1 MAEEKE
7 PKEEK
12 PRLPRAARLSRALR
26 IPHPHLPHLSL
37 TQVRVLRLYL
47 LLALLSGLAVYA
59 VFRSSRFQDLLRRKC
74 ERVLTAELGRKV
86 TIGGFDVALFPPSV
100 LVREVALENDPR
112 GLQGACF
119 AAEEIAI
126 QGLPFVWGDRVEIPK
141 IRVSAPRVVFEVFP
155 DGTSN
160 FGNLGRK
167 GGSTGPPKI
176 DIRVEEAVV
185 QKGTFRFR
193 EWKARIDTVV
203 QNTVLTG
210 SSGAYSLATTF
221 SLGSRHGQFRIE
233 DYDVLKFHLG
243 IEAVLSPGRV
253 HLTSVRLRSDRISLD
268 ASGGIDDLR
277 KPVVRLAAS
286 ALSTGRALRELFG
299 LGLPLEGLVAT
310 SGTIRITPGAGFRIR
325 GRFEIP
331 DAIFGAFPMKGHGFV
346 RVDPKGLIAQITE
359 AEYAG
364 GSLQGFV
371 RLSRLDRPP
380 LPIRLAIRGRG
391 LGFERFL
398 ADIGPKGTG
407 LLGSGDLDALLAFDG
422 KIEEADGWA
431 DLALSP
437 VQGARSQVPGRNAL
451 ALSGG
456 GPLLVRKGVIEFR
469 KTPFVLARSTQLTLS
484 GTLPF
489 GTWTPDLAIDLVAPD
504 LTEVERIAENLYPAL
519 QGEPLAPPLELSG
532 SGRLTGRFERSFS
545 DPRISGHLAASD
557 FVLRKALFG
566 EVSADFVVDHQ
577 ELTLAPFAAELPP
590 TEGRSP
596 ARLGVNG
603 RVSWGGKLAGHY
615 LLRDF
620 TSTYESWPI
629 ERVMTF
635 LDMDLPLTGR
645 VTGTLPLEGETPGVV
660 GRVALGWDDASIWGQ
675 NVSRLDG
682 TLAFETDRVLLQGVT
697 GTAAEGSFEGSGF
710 WRYDGAYEV
719 ELAARRLRLAGL
731 TEVASGVP
739 EIGGLLSGRLDGKG
753 TRADPE
759 LRFDGEIE
767 EGTWGGKPLAKAGEA
782 VEIRAELA
790 GEALDVRAHAP
801 SSATLSAHV
810 SGSGAAPG
818 TRAARITQLDLEV
831 RSLATY
837 AALLGAPEEAHL
849 DGHLAIEASVQGSD
863 ARGLAGSG
871 TLRNALLE
879 AYGHEITASARVPFA
894 VREGELVF
902 TGLELSGRK
911 RDGPPG
917 KDGVGTLAVS
927 GSLGLLAPYT
937 LALAARGSV
946 DASLVTL
953 ALPGSSISGQVVTD
967 LRVAGPAEKPVF
979 SGRLLFNDVDY
990 ATAGGTSFRAISGG
1004 LQLSPGRVLLD
1015 GISMRFGGGTVDLDG
1030 SLGLSGLDVTS
1041 IRLNAHLDKVR
1052 NEPFPGFRATVSG
1065 DLALTG
1071 DDAIRTARGDLV
1083 LERGLYTED
1092 LDLGLGALLG
1102 RLGPSPIA
1110 SVEPSAL
1117 DNIALDVRIGIPRGA
1132 IEVRNNVAR
1141 VKANGDLQARGTF
1154 GRPLLFGKIEAEEGG
1169 RLTLRGLKY
1178 ELNSG
1183 DILFANPVRIEPFFD
1198 LSATTSVR
1206 EYQISFELTGT
1217 AKRLAPRFSSYPQ
1230 LSDAQ
1235 IVSLLANGE
1244 LPTSS
1249 SFAGSAPVS
1258 TDQSVAG
1265 AARDLLASVAT
1276 DAVAGRTKE
1285 LFRLDR
1291 LNIDP
1296 VFQGSTFDAPKL
1308 TIGKQIAKDLT
1319 VTYSYKAAT
1328 SNQEQL
1334 VVVDYQISPR
1344 VLLQF
1349 VRDEQ
1354 GVYSVEV
1361 KIRQVIR

>member
-7 PKEEK
+7 PKEAK
-12 PRLPRAARLSRALR
+12 PRLPKAARLSRALR

-47 LLALLSGLAVYA
+47 LLAILSGLAVYA
-59 VFRSSRFQDLLRRKC
+59 VFRSSRFQDLLRRKS
-74 ERVLTAELGRKV
+74 ERVLTAEIGRKV
-86 TIGGFDVALFPPSV
+86 TIGSFDVALFPPSF
-100 LVREVALENDPR
+100 LVRDVALENDPR
-112 GLQGACF
+112 GLPGACF

-126 QGLPFVWGDRVEIPK
+126 QGLPFVWGDRIEIPK
-141 IRVSAPRVVFEVFP
+141 IRVSAPRVVYEIFP

-160 FGNLGRK
+160 FGSLGRK
-167 GGSTGPPKI
+167 RGSTGPPKI
-176 DIRVEEAVV
+176 DIRVEEAVL

-203 QNTVLTG
+203 QNAVLTG

-221 SLGSRHGQFRIE
+221 TLGSRQGQFRIE
-233 DYDVLKFHLG
+233 EYDVLKFHLG
-243 IEAVLSPGRV
+243 VEAVLSPGRV

-268 ASGGIDDLR
+268 ASGGVDDLK

-286 ALSTGRALRELFG
+286 ALTTGRALRELFG
-299 LGLPLEGLVAT
+299 LGLPLEGLVST
-310 SGTIRITPGAGFRIR
+310 SGTIRITPGEGFRVR

-331 DAIFGAFPMKGHGFV
+331 DAVFGQFPMKGHGFV
-346 RVDPKGLIAQITE
+346 RVDPRGLVAQITE

-391 LGFERFL
+391 LGFEQFL

-407 LLGSGDLDALLAFDG
+407 LLGAGDLDALLAFDG

-431 DLALSP
+431 DLTLTP
-437 VQGARSQVPGRNAL
+437 IPGARSQVPGRNAL

-469 KTPFVLARSTQLTLS
+469 KTPFVLAKSTQLTLT

-489 GTWTPDLAIDLVAPD
+489 GTWTPDFALDLVAPD
-504 LTEVERIAENLYPAL
+504 LAEVERIAENLYPAL
-519 QGEPLAPPLELSG
+519 QGEPLSPPLELSG
-532 SGRLTGRFERSFS
+532 SGRLTGRFERSFA

-557 FVLRKALFG
+557 FVLLEAPFG

-577 ELTLAPFAAELPP
+577 ELTLAPFTAQLPG
-590 TEGRSP
+590 EGSP
-596 ARLGVNG
+596 RRLGING
-603 RVSWGGKLAGHY
+603 RIAWGGKLGGHY

-629 ERVMTF
+629 EHVMTF

-645 VTGTLPLEGETPGVV
+645 VTGTLPLEGETPAVV
-660 GRVALGWDDASIWGQ
+660 GRVALGWDDAGIWGQ
-675 NVSRLDG
+675 SVSRLDG
-682 TLAFETDRVLLQGVT
+682 TLAFETDRVLFQGVT
-697 GTAAEGSFEGSGF
+697 GLAAEGSFEGSGF
-710 WRYDGAYEV
+710 WRYDGTYEV
-719 ELAARRLRLAGL
+719 DAAARRLRLTGL
-731 TEVASGVP
+731 TEVASGTP
-739 EIGGLLSGRLDGKG
+739 EIAGLLSGRLDGKG

-767 EGTWGGKPLAKAGEA
+767 EATWDGKPLAKAGEPVA
-782 VEIRAELA
+782 LRAELV
-790 GEALDVRAHAP
+790 GETLDVRAHAP
-801 SSATLSAHV
+801 SSATLMAHV
-810 SGSGAAPG
+810 SGEA
-818 TRAARITQLDLEV
+818 TRTTQLDLKI

-837 AALLGAPEEAHL
+837 AGLLGAPAGAEL
-849 DGHLAIEASVQGSD
+849 DGHLEVEAAVQGSD

-871 TLRNALLE
+871 TLHNAVVK
-879 AYGHEITASARVPFA
+879 AYGHEIAAPERVPFA
-894 VREGELVF
+894 VRDGELVF
-902 TGLELSGRK
+902 TGLGLAGRK
-911 RDGPPG
+911 LGNS
-917 KDGVGTLAVS
+917 VGTLTVS
-927 GSLGLLAPYT
+927 GSLGLLEPYT

-946 DASLVTL
+946 DASLATL
-953 ALPGSSISGQVVTD
+953 ALPGSTISGQVVTD
-967 LRVAGPAEKPVF
+967 LRVSGPAEKPVF

-990 ATAGGTSFRAISGG
+990 ATAGGTTFRAISGG
-1004 LQLSPGRVLLD
+1004 LQLSPGRVLMD

-1110 SVEPSAL
+1110 SVAPSAL
-1117 DNIALDVRIGIPRGA
+1117 DNIALDVRIGIPPGA

-1276 DAVAGRTKE
+1276 DAVAGRTKD